1 MLLCNIKRGW
11 WACIYHPRLF
21 LHSVIESESMVRIL
35 TDRCLTSSNLIPSVH
50 KLPLTPSSL
59 RRRDPIFDRQGI
71 LVAPQ
76 GFFIRDLD
84 SPTSDGQRL
93 IVDDILNA
101 CRCGSR
107 YSGRYSGSGSGSL
120 TVGSMNHTI
129 QESSSDFC
137 PTSCQSPALT
147 IHSMT

>member
-1 MLLCNIKRGW
+1 MPCH
-11 WACIYHPRLF
+11 HPRLM
-21 LHSVIESESMVRIL
+21 LHSVIESESKVRIL
-35 TDRCLTSSNLIPSVH
+35 TDRCRTSSNLIPSVH
-50 KLPLTPSSL
+50 KLPLTPSGR

-76 GFFIRDLD
+76 ERLIRDLD
-84 SPTSDGQRL
+84 SSTSRPTSDGQRL
-93 IVDDILNA
+93 IVDDIPKA

>member
-1 MLLCNIKRGW
+1 MLLCNINCGW
-11 WACIYHPRLF
+11 DAVSPHPHLF
-21 LHSVIESESMVRIL
+21 LHSVIESESKVRIL
-35 TDRCLTSSNLIPSVH
+35 SVICRTSSHGRTWSHNSIRLVSSIVFKWLQ

-76 GFFIRDLD
+76 GLFIRDLD

-120 TVGSMNHTI
+120 TVGSM
-129 QESSSDFC
+129 
-137 PTSCQSPALT
+137 
-147 IHSMT
+147 